1 MPFHRFQD
9 PPYNKLG
16 GSFPGTIGTQTYDRV
31 NVTNGGTGG
40 GGGSANADGAKS
52 SGPNVGTY
60 LVAFGEDATS
70 SAANRGF
77 RAVTQNTDALDNIVR
92 GSVPYINRVSITTPV
107 SSVDVA
113 IPVEMFVG
121 ESGLAASSS
130 IINSLVHIENT
141 DGTAVYG
148 SSPSGNQPVVTLIHD
163 GTGVNVVGTAAD
175 GFYATAT
182 VRFANPIPA
191 GTYVFFL
198 GSRTS
203 YADLLETKLHY
214 LINEIIANRGYNTE
228 NWASFTQ
235 GLDEK
240 YRRATTRSSAALNT
254 PGSGATISRDGIAL
268 TISLVEHA
276 WATPA
281 AGADPFDAGIIVQ
294 LPYAFGTPGSATDY
308 DRTLPGNIGYVYA
321 TNRRGSANASEYTHT
336 SQPLAALAVLN
347 PQDIHS
353 SAVGTATARTFIPE
367 GVGAVLN
374 PSGSN
379 ANYVQVTTPNYF
391 RDPTSETTA
400 ILCGFDGLLITVAG
414 ITQWWIIDSIVD
426 DHTVSVL
433 SPGGL
438 FASFSTATAAT
449 IQWVQFSCCLGGAGL
464 GWGGD
469 DVTHHWSGFTWSDPM
484 RLRRKDTDWPA
495 VGYQED
501 PPTYIASDSTQDVM
515 RAYAFNEHYGSHAL
529 GWHLTAGGVFKPGSF
544 NDITPAANYVGG
556 NFFKVNQGLLA
567 TVSVLTNGYNI
578 VPIDIWAASLIW
590 MTVSPAAT
598 AEVAATISVDTSTSG
613 GSNPNYLATFGDHIE
628 VYLDTRPNTSQI
640 ILLQWNALQFAFSE
654 GDDQVPT
661 GVAAVYKWTG
671 TMGADGRFYMTRTD
685 YNS

>member
-1 MPFHRFQD
+1 
-9 PPYNKLG
+9 
-16 GSFPGTIGTQTYDRV
+16 
-31 NVTNGGTGG
+31 
-40 GGGSANADGAKS
+40 
-52 SGPNVGTY
+52 
-60 LVAFGEDATS
+60 VAFGEDATS

-92 GSVPYINRVSITTPV
+92 GSVPYIKRVSITTPV

-449 IQWVQFSCCLGGAGL
+449 IQWVQFSSCFGGSGL

-469 DVTHHWSGFTWSDPM
+469 DVKHHWAGYVWTDPM
-484 RLRRKDTDWPA
+484 RLRTPDGSWPA

-501 PPTYIASDSTQDVM
+501 APIHITKISTDAAYRAGVFNPTT
-515 RAYAFNEHYGSHAL
+515 GSYDI
-529 GWHLTAGGVFKPGSF
+529 GWLLTAAGVLTPGLAATQSSSSQTGGMFLK
-544 NDITPAANYVGG
+544 A
-556 NFFKVNQGLLA
+556 NQGSLFAQQTLA
-567 TVSVLTNGYNI
+567 VGANSVSIDAYEASSVWLTVPSTPSGAIN
-578 VPIDIWAASLIW
+578 
-590 MTVSPAAT
+590 
-598 AEVAATISVDTSTSG
+598 VDLEW
-613 GSNPNYLATFGDHIE
+613 SNSSPNYTPTAGDHIE
-628 VYLDTRPNTSQI
+628 VFLNNAQTAQTVNMNWNT
-640 ILLQWNALQFAFSE
+640 NYFAFS
-654 GDDQVPT
+654 GDDGSVPT
-661 GVAAVYKWTG
+661 GIAATYKWTG
-671 TMGADGRFYMTRTD
+671 TMGFDGKFYMTRTD
-685 YNS
+685 YQL